1 MGKVESILA
10 KKVTAEEQAL
20 KAILSSNLKKYR
32 HRRNWSQFTLAAKI
46 DISTNFMADIEAGN
60 TWVSAQTLVKLA
72 QALEIEVFE
81 LLKPQNEDT
90 DPKRKKEKDS
100 NKALLGQFSQDLTVV
115 LQESIEKALNHVK
128 KQYKIGSSG
137 NIVDKKPAK
146 RV

>member
-1 MGKVESILA
+1 LA